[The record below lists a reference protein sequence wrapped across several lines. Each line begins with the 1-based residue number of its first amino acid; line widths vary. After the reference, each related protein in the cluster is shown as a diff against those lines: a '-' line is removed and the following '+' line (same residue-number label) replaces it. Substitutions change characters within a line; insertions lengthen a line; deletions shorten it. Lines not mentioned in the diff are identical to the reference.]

1 MKFIYSM
8 LSPLPGI
15 VLIVGLLIGCKGGL
29 GTPSDSLQK
38 AMAGRIPTKDLFVAE
53 DYGKR
58 QPLSVAILP
67 FDNLTKEPEAAQ
79 LLRHLFYNNFS
90 SLAYKDIELSTI
102 DKKLDHF
109 EPAGVF
115 DSADITNIGRD
126 LKADAVIIGRIT
138 KFETLYAG
146 LYSSFSVAF
155 EMKMIATDNNELL
168 WSVKHAE
175 TKRSGKV
182 PLTPIGA
189 IISAASTAMDLSRYN
204 MINTSNKLC
213 QVSIDT
219 IPASTTLKGQSYPR
233 ILTLV
238 HDGVNRILKKGA
250 KLQVGVEGTPGL
262 KAQFVITPRNA
273 PIDMQEKEE
282 GSYVGTYLV
291 RDGDEL
297 SDGQIVVTLTDQ
309 WNNDC
314 RWQDTLGF
322 VNLDGTAPEP
332 PTGIKA
338 SAGDGQVAIRWNQST
353 AKDLAGYQVL
363 RSNTPLSGYAKVTLT
378 EFTHFKDTH
387 LKNDT
392 TYFYRILAKD
402 KAGNL
407 SQTQAGIPA
416 TPVEPGP
423 TLVSGEVGPDT
434 VWHPGGNP
442 YFIDQEVILPA
453 GNRLRIEPGVLI
465 KAADTTRFLVQGL
478 LIVAGE
484 ANSPVIFTSDHEDGT
499 WEGISFDHSD
509 AKSSL
514 SHFEISH
521 AITGIHM
528 IDSSPAITFGTI
540 QDCGNGL
547 IITGEKAAPKIEHTT
562 VYQNKKNGLIIKD
575 LSQPYITTSKI
586 VYNGSAGL
594 KLSHSKGKILGNEI
608 SYNQTGVMIDQAP
621 AVIAGNLFQDNTH
634 IDLQSKNTA
643 GSDLKI
649 DLNYFGKPEEI
660 TLLNSQL
667 DQEKTGLIVL
677 KGTDLHGPRQEV
689 AFKPFPADKQPD
701 SDQTVWIKAHG
712 AKKNNS
718 KPSPEKDS
726 TKASLKIKG
735 HQRTALK
742 TNSLQ
747 KPPSQETKPSKIALD
762 AFING
767 IAMARKEAYPE
778 AITFLNKALKDTNK
792 EAEIRFWLGFCHMQS
807 GQIKKAL
814 FNYNKAVELDPE
826 NLEYLLHLGS
836 ALQLSD
842 HRDKAKIVYLE
853 VLRRD
858 PENQDAKLFLKLLK
872 ENQK

>member
-1 MKFIYSM
+1 MKFIDSM

-29 GTPSDSLQK
+29 STPSDSLQK
-38 AMAGRIPTKDLFVAE
+38 ALASKIPNKDLFVAK

-67 FDNLTKEPEAAQ
+67 FDNQTKEPEAAQ

-90 SLAYKDIELSTI
+90 SLAYKDIEISTI

-115 DSADITNIGRD
+115 DSADITNIGQN
-126 LKADAVIIGRIT
+126 LKADAVIIGRVT

-168 WSVKHAE
+168 WSVKHSE
-175 TKRSGKV
+175 TKRNSKI

-189 IISAASTAMDLSRYN
+189 IISAASTAIDLSRYN

-238 HDGVNRILKKGA
+238 HDGVNRVLKKGA

-262 KAQFVITPRNA
+262 KAQFVITPRDA
-273 PIDMQEKEE
+273 PIDMQEKEA
-282 GSYVGTYLV
+282 GSYVGTYIV
-291 RDGDEL
+291 RDGDKL

-314 RWQDTLGF
+314 RWEDTLGF
-322 VNLDGTAPEP
+322 VNLDGTAPDP

-338 SAGDGQVAIRWNQST
+338 SAGDAQVAIRWNQST
-353 AKDLAGYQVL
+353 ANDIAGYQVL
-363 RSNTPLSGYAKVTLT
+363 RSQTPLSGYAKVTLT

-392 TYFYRILAKD
+392 TYFYRVLAKD

-423 TLVSGEVGPDT
+423 TLVSGELGPDT

-499 WEGISFDHSD
+499 WEGIFFDHSD

-521 AITGIHM
+521 AITGIHI
-528 IDSSPAITFGTI
+528 IDSSPAITSGTI
-540 QDCGNGL
+540 QDCDNGL
-547 IITGEKAAPKIEHTT
+547 IITGEKAAPKMKHTT

-575 LSQPYITTSKI
+575 LSQPYLTTSKI

-594 KLSHSKGKILGNEI
+594 KLFHSKGKILGNEI
-608 SYNQTGVMIDQAP
+608 SYNHTGVMIDQAP
-621 AVIAGNLFQDNTH
+621 AVIAGNLLQDNTYL
-634 IDLQSKNTA
+634 DLQSKNTA
-643 GSDLKI
+643 GSALKI
-649 DLNYFGKPEEI
+649 DLNYFGKPENI
-660 TLLNSQL
+660 TLLSSQP
-667 DQEKTGLIVL
+667 DQDKTSLTVL
-677 KGTDLHGPRQEV
+677 ESTDLHGPHKEV

-701 SDQTVWIKAHG
+701 SDQAVWIKARG
-712 AKKNNS
+712 AKEITS

-726 TKASLKIKG
+726 GKASLKIKG

-742 TNSLQ
+742 TKSLQ
-747 KPPSQETKPSKIALD
+747 KPPSQETKPSKVALD

-778 AITFLNKALKDTNK
+778 AITFLKKALKDTIK
-792 EAEIRFWLGFCHMQS
+792 EAEVRFWLGFCYMQS

-842 HRDKAKIVYLE
+842 HWDKAKIVYLE

>member
-1 MKFIYSM
+1 MKVIDSM
-8 LSPLPGI
+8 LSPLPWI
-15 VLIVGLLIGCKGGL
+15 VLIAGLLIGCKGGL
-29 GTPSDSLQK
+29 STPSDSLQR
-38 AMAGRIPTKDLFVAE
+38 AMAGKIPNKDLFVAE

-67 FDNLTKEPEAAQ
+67 FDNQAKEPEAAQ
-79 LLRHLFYNNFS
+79 LLRRLFYNNFS

-102 DKKLDHF
+102 DKKLTHF
-109 EPAGVF
+109 EPARVF
-115 DSADITNIGRD
+115 DSSDITKIGQN
-126 LKADAVIIGRIT
+126 LMADAVIIGRVT

-168 WSVKHAE
+168 WSVKHSE
-175 TKRSGKV
+175 TKRNSKI

-233 ILTLV
+233 IFNLI
-238 HDGVNRILKKGA
+238 HDGVNRTLKQGD
-250 KLQVGVEGTPGL
+250 KLQVGMEGTPGL
-262 KAQFVITPRNA
+262 KAHFVIAPRKA
-273 PIDMQEKEE
+273 TVDMQEKED
-282 GSYVGTYLV
+282 GSYVGTYIV
-291 RDGDEL
+291 RAGDEL
-297 SDGQIVVTLTDQ
+297 KDGQIMVTLTDQ

-322 VNLDGTAPEP
+322 VNLDGTAPDP

-338 SAGDGQVAIRWNQST
+338 SAGDARVDLRWNQST
-353 AKDLAGYQVL
+353 AKDIAAYQVL
-363 RSNTPLSGYAKVTLT
+363 RSKTPLSGYAEVTST
-378 EFTHFKDTH
+378 EFTHFKDSH
-387 LKNDT
+387 LKNDK

-423 TLVSGEVGPDT
+423 TLVSGELGPDT

-442 YFIDQEVILPA
+442 YFIDQEVILPP

-465 KAADTTRFLVQGL
+465 KAADTTRFLVQGR

-484 ANSPVIFTSDHEDGT
+484 ANSPVIFTSDHQDGT

-509 AKSSL
+509 TESSL
-514 SHFEISH
+514 SHFEISQ

-528 IDSSPAITFGTI
+528 IDSSPAVTFGTI
-540 QDCGNGL
+540 QNCGNGL
-547 IITGEKAAPKIEHTT
+547 IITGEKATPKIKHTT
-562 VYQNKKNGLIIKD
+562 VYQNKKNGLIIKN

-586 VYNGSAGL
+586 VYNGFAGL
-594 KLSHSKGKILGNEI
+594 KLIHSTGKILGNEI
-608 SYNQTGVMIDQAP
+608 SYNHTGVMIDRAP
-621 AVIAGNLFQDNTH
+621 AVIAGNLIQDNTH
-634 IDLQSKNTA
+634 LDLQSKNTA
-643 GSDLKI
+643 GSALKI
-649 DLNYFGKPEEI
+649 DLNYFGNPEDI
-660 TLLNSQL
+660 TLLSSQL
-667 DQEKTGLIVL
+667 DQDKLSLMVL
-677 KGTDLHGPRQEV
+677 KSTDLHGPRKEM
-689 AFKPFPADKQPD
+689 AFKPFPADKPPD
-701 SDQTVWIKAHG
+701 SDQAIWIKARG
-712 AKKNNS
+712 AKKITSTSSPKSNS
-718 KPSPEKDS
+718 AQ
-726 TKASLKIKG
+726 ASLKIKD
-735 HQRTALK
+735 HQKRSLK
-742 TNSLQ
+742 AQSLH
-747 KPPSQETKPSKIALD
+747 KPPVKETPPSKIALD
-762 AFING
+762 AYIEG

-778 AITFLNKALKDTNK
+778 AIASFNKALKDTIK
-792 EAEIRFWLGFCHMQS
+792 EAEIRFWLGFCYMQS

-842 HRDKAKIVYLE
+842 HQDKAKIVYLE

-872 ENQK
+872 GNQK